1 MRKRY
6 LFIPLI
12 AISVITGI
20 LVWACEFRHP
30 FGDGISLSSIN
41 KNGIGGNGY
50 LNESGG
56 PGYKGEISK
65 EVTNDYIRQTS
76 TKVEV
81 FPKQEGNNF
90 YRIPT
95 LIQLTNGDLLAFADR
110 RIGSIGDLPN
120 KIEVVMKRSRNNG
133 RTWSAA
139 TLVSPKCTSVD
150 NSYGDAAFILD
161 RKTGNIICVTVS
173 GPGFGAPTTQKP
185 KGSTPDNPIRISV
198 IKSKDNGKTWG
209 TPVDITPQIYGSA
222 CKDTVRK
229 NWHAAFASSGN
240 GVQLRNGRMLFVL
253 NVREAKEF
261 FVRNYVMY
269 SDDGGDT
276 WIVSKNAPEH
286 LDKSGG
292 NEAKIVELNDGTLLM
307 AARPGGVYQRYLA
320 KSTDNGETWG
330 PAEARKDLPSSSSNG
345 DIIYY
350 TSTNNGWDKNRIIT
364 MFDTAPYTQ
373 MPPGNPKMYYS
384 YDEGKTWKSFL
395 IHKGQAGYSSLA
407 ILNDGSIGILAE
419 IGGAWNGPIY
429 FMRVNMKYITDNKD
443 KGPFKIAAAENK
455 TK

>member
-20 LVWACEFRHP
+20 LVWACKHP

-41 KNGIGGNGY
+41 KNSSGIGGNGY
-50 LNESGG
+50 LNDEGG

-65 EVTNDYIRQTS
+65 EVTNSYIRHTA

-81 FPKQEGNNF
+81 FPLKEGNNY

-139 TLVSPKCTSVD
+139 TLVSPKCTSVE
-150 NSYGDAAFILD
+150 NSYGDAAFVLD
-161 RKTGNIICVTVS
+161 RRTGNIICVTVS
-173 GPGFGAPTTQKP
+173 GPGFKTSNPNKP
-185 KGSTPDNPIRISV
+185 ARISV

-222 CKDTVRK
+222 CKDATRK
-229 NWHAAFASSGN
+229 TWHAAFASSGN

-253 NVREAKEF
+253 NVRENSQWDAKLF
-261 FVRNYVMY
+261 RNYVMY

-276 WIVSKNAPEH
+276 WMVSKNYPVH
-286 LDKSGG
+286 SDGSGG

-307 AARPGGVYQRYLA
+307 TARPGGVFQRYLA
-320 KSTDNGETWG
+320 TSTDNGETWG
-330 PAEARKDLPSSSSNG
+330 VAEPRKDMPSSSSNG

-350 TSTNNGWDKNRIIT
+350 TSTNNGWDTNRLIT

-373 MPPGNPKMYYS
+373 MPPGKPKMYYS

-395 IHKGQAGYSSLA
+395 IHSGQAGYSSLA

-429 FMRVNMKYITDNKD
+429 FMRVNMKWITDNKD
-443 KGPFKIAAAENK
+443 KGPFKIAVAENI

>member
-6 LFIPLI
+6 FFIPLI
-12 AISVITGI
+12 AIIVISGI
-20 LVWACEFRHP
+20 LVWACKHP
-30 FGDGISLSSIN
+30 LGDGLSFSNIN
-41 KNGIGGNGY
+41 NQGGNGSIEDVG
-50 LNESGG
+50 L
-56 PGYKGEISK
+56 GYRGEISK
-65 EVTNDYIRQTS
+65 EVTNTIIKPN
-76 TKVEV
+76 KVLV
-81 FPKQEGNNF
+81 FPMRDAGNC

-95 LIQLTNGDLLAFADR
+95 LIQLTNGDLLAFSDK
-110 RIGSIGDLPN
+110 RIGGVGDVNAVP
-120 KIEVVMKRSRNNG
+120 IETVYKKSTDNG
-133 RTWSAA
+133 KTWSAA
-139 TLVSPKCTSVD
+139 TLVSPKCTSVE
-150 NSYGDAAFILD
+150 NSYGDAAFVLD
-161 RKTGNIICVTVS
+161 RRTGNIICVTVS
-173 GPGFGAPTTQKP
+173 GPGFKTSNPDKP
-185 KGSTPDNPIRISV
+185 ARISV

-222 CKDTVRK
+222 CKDATRK
-229 NWHAAFASSGN
+229 TWHAAFASSGN

-253 NVREAKEF
+253 NVRENGEWNAKLF
-261 FVRNYVMY
+261 RNYVMY

-276 WIVSKNAPEH
+276 WMVSKNYPVH
-286 LDKSGG
+286 SDGSGG

-307 AARPGGVYQRYLA
+307 TARPGGVFKRYLA
-320 KSTDNGETWG
+320 TSTDNGETWSV
-330 PAEARKDLPSSSSNG
+330 AEPRQDLPSSSSNG

-350 TSTNNGWDKNRIIT
+350 TSTNNGWDTNRLIT
-364 MFDTAPYTQ
+364 MFDSADSY
-373 MPPGNPKMYYS
+373 PPPPSNPKMYYS

-429 FMRVNMKYITDNKD
+429 FMRVNMKFITDNKD